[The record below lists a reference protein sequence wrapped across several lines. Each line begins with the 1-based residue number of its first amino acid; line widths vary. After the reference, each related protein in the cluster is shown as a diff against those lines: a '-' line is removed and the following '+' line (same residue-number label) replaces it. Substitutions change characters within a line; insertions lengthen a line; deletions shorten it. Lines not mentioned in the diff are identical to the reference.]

1 MSYLRIVAGGCLILA
16 GMSLGTARAES
27 PPEKQGITV
36 EILNQENQ
44 WIKLELREVAGAY
57 SDPARLSFTK
67 KLEPKMSQ
75 IAWFEIPVEPAKRKL
90 NVREVRMA
98 DTGQKFKDSDDG
110 REYLFY
116 SVVIVPFDGL
126 TASWYWQA
134 ASLSGVTRD
143 RGAPKLLSIPLSD
156 IKVVRFPKEPGT

>member
-1 MSYLRIVAGGCLILA
+1 MANRRTVAGLA
-16 GMSLGTARAES
+16 LMVAGLSLGVAPAE
-27 PPEKQGITV
+27 PPAPEAKGITA
-36 EILNQENQ
+36 EILTQGNE
-44 WIKLELREVAGAY
+44 WIKLELREVVDAY

-75 IAWFEIPVEPAKRKL
+75 IAWFEISIEPSPKRKL
-90 NVREVRMA
+90 NVREIRMA

-116 SVVIVPFDGL
+116 SVVIVPHDGL

-134 ASLSGVTRD
+134 GSLSGVTRGK
-143 RGAPKLLSIPLSD
+143 GAPQPRSIPLSD
-156 IKVVRFPKEPGT
+156 IKVVRFPKEP